1 MSAGAQGQGG
11 RRAQAQRGAENGYAV
26 SASSSASRPAPRA
39 PTASH
44 VAPRVGPHAGFPVA
58 RDARVLALLERIAAG
73 VEGLRDEL
81 RGVAALATLAQDAR
95 AAGAS
100 AGAGSFPDD
109 ALAAAGSTP
118 AQRAPA
124 CELLTAADLCS
135 LLKLDARTLRVLRHE
150 GRVPEP
156 IKLGRSLRWRRA
168 EVEAWIAGEQSAGHA
183 EEHT

>member
-1 MSAGAQGQGG
+1 VSTSAQGQGG
-11 RRAQAQRGAENGYAV
+11 RRSQAQRGAESGFAV

-39 PTASH
+39 PTAALSS
-44 VAPRVGPHAGFPVA
+44 FPAA
-58 RDARVLALLERIAAG
+58 RDARVLALLERIASG

-95 AAGAS
+95 SAAGGPNTTA
-100 AGAGSFPDD
+100 AFD
-109 ALAAAGSTP
+109 AVGLAAGSTP
-118 AQRAPA
+118 AHRALT
-124 CELLTAADLCS
+124 CELLTAAELCS

-168 EVEAWIAGEQSAGHA
+168 EIEAWIAGEQSAGHA
-183 EEHT
+183 EERP

>member
-1 MSAGAQGQGG
+1 VSAGAQGQGG
-11 RRAQAQRGAENGYAV
+11 RRAQAQRGAESGFAV

-39 PTASH
+39 PTA
-44 VAPRVGPHAGFPVA
+44 VPAGFPVA
-58 RDARVLALLERIAAG
+58 RDARVLALLERIASG

-95 AAGAS
+95 GTEEKAS
-100 AGAGSFPDD
+100 
-109 ALAAAGSTP
+109 LAPGST
-118 AQRAPA
+118 AASNAPA

-168 EVEAWIAGEQSAGHA
+168 EIEAWIAEQGGDADARA
-183 EEHT
+183 EERP

>member
-11 RRAQAQRGAENGYAV
+11 RRAQALHGAESGYAV

-39 PTASH
+39 STSALS
-44 VAPRVGPHAGFPVA
+44 GFPVA

-95 AAGAS
+95 AANGP
-100 AGAGSFPDD
+100 GSTTAAFD
-109 ALAAAGSTP
+109 AVGLAAGGSTS
-118 AQRAPA
+118 AQGAPA
-124 CELLTAADLCS
+124 CELLTAADICS

-156 IKLGRSLRWRRA
+156 IKLGRSLRWRKA
-168 EVEAWIAGEQSAGHA
+168 EVEGWIAAQGEGEDARARA
-183 EEHT
+183 EERP

>member
-1 MSAGAQGQGG
+1 MRQVPSP
-11 RRAQAQRGAENGYAV
+11 
-26 SASSSASRPAPRA
+26 RPAQQP
-39 PTASH
+39 
-44 VAPRVGPHAGFPVA
+44 FA

-95 AAGAS
+95 S
-100 AGAGSFPDD
+100 AEERTS
-109 ALAAAGSTP
+109 LAAGSMP
-118 AQRAPA
+118 AQRAPT

-183 EEHT
+183 EERP

>member
-1 MSAGAQGQGG
+1 VSAGAQGQGG

-26 SASSSASRPAPRA
+26 SASSSASRLAPRA
-39 PTASH
+39 PNPSLS
-44 VAPRVGPHAGFPVA
+44 GFS

-95 AAGAS
+95 GTEETAS
-100 AGAGSFPDD
+100 
-109 ALAAAGSTP
+109 LAPGST
-118 AQRAPA
+118 AASNAPT

>member
-1 MSAGAQGQGG
+1 MIAGAQGQGG
-11 RRAQAQRGAENGYAV
+11 RRAQAQRGAESGYAV

-39 PTASH
+39 PTAALS
-44 VAPRVGPHAGFPVA
+44 GFS

-73 VEGLRDEL
+73 VEGLREEL

-95 AAGAS
+95 AAASGADTT
-100 AGAGSFPDD
+100 AAFGAVG
-109 ALAAAGSTP
+109 LAAGGSTS
-118 AQRAPA
+118 AQRAPP
-124 CELLTAADLCS
+124 CELLTAAELCS

-168 EVEAWIAGEQSAGHA
+168 EVEAWIAGGQSAGHA
-183 EEHT
+183 EERP

>member
-1 MSAGAQGQGG
+1 MSTSAQGQGG
-11 RRAQAQRGAENGYAV
+11 RRSQAPHGAENGYAV

-39 PTASH
+39 PTAAVSS
-44 VAPRVGPHAGFPVA
+44 FPAA

-95 AAGAS
+95 AA
-100 AGAGSFPDD
+100 AGGPNTTAAFD
-109 ALAAAGSTP
+109 AVGLAAGGSTP
-118 AQRAPA
+118 AQRAPT

-168 EVEAWIAGEQSAGHA
+168 EIEAWIAAQGADTDARA
-183 EEHT
+183 EERP

>member
-1 MSAGAQGQGG
+1 MNAGAQGQGR
-11 RRAQAQRGAENGYAV
+11 RRAPAQRGAESGFAA

-39 PTASH
+39 PTPSLS
-44 VAPRVGPHAGFPVA
+44 GFPVA

-95 AAGAS
+95 AAA
-100 AGAGSFPDD
+100 AGADTIAAFDAV
-109 ALAAAGSTP
+109 ALAAGGSTP
-118 AQRAPA
+118 AQRAPT

-183 EEHT
+183 EDHT

>member
-1 MSAGAQGQGG
+1 VNAGVQERGG
-11 RRAQAQRGAENGYAV
+11 RRVQALQGAESGYAA
-26 SASSSASRPAPRA
+26 SASASASASRPAPRA
-39 PTASH
+39 PTAAVSS
-44 VAPRVGPHAGFPVA
+44 FPAA

-95 AAGAS
+95 GTEETAS
-100 AGAGSFPDD
+100 
-109 ALAAAGSTP
+109 LAPGST
-118 AQRAPA
+118 AASNAPT

-183 EEHT
+183 EEHP

>member
-1 MSAGAQGQGG
+1 MKHGATGMGLP
-11 RRAQAQRGAENGYAV
+11 
-26 SASSSASRPAPRA
+26 SKCPP
-39 PTASH
+39 
-44 VAPRVGPHAGFPVA
+44 AGFPVG

-95 AAGAS
+95 SAEERASLAPGHHAAS
-100 AGAGSFPDD
+100 N
-109 ALAAAGSTP
+109 
-118 AQRAPA
+118 APT
-124 CELLTAADLCS
+124 CELLTAADLCA

-168 EVEAWIAGEQSAGHA
+168 EVEAWIAAQGADTDARARA
-183 EEHT
+183 EERP

>member
-1 MSAGAQGQGG
+1 MKHGATGMGLP
-11 RRAQAQRGAENGYAV
+11 
-26 SASSSASRPAPRA
+26 SKCPPS
-39 PTASH
+39 
-44 VAPRVGPHAGFPVA
+44 GFS
-58 RDARVLALLERIAAG
+58 RDARVLALLERIASG

-95 AAGAS
+95 AANGP
-100 AGAGSFPDD
+100 GSTNSSSDV
-109 ALAAAGSTP
+109 ALAAGSTS
-118 AQRAPA
+118 AQRAPT

-135 LLKLDARTLRVLRHE
+135 MLKLDARTLRVLRHE

-183 EEHT
+183 EDHT

>member
-11 RRAQAQRGAENGYAV
+11 RRAQAQRGAENGHAA
-26 SASSSASRPAPRA
+26 SASASASRPASRA
-39 PTASH
+39 PTAAVLS
-44 VAPRVGPHAGFPVA
+44 FPAA
-58 RDARVLALLERIAAG
+58 RDARTLALLERIAAG

-95 AAGAS
+95 AAAAVS
-100 AGAGSFPDD
+100 VTDSD
-109 ALAAAGSTP
+109 AVALAAGSTS
-118 AQRAPA
+118 AHRAPA

-168 EVEAWIAGEQSAGHA
+168 EIEAWIEGEQSAGHA
-183 EEHT
+183 EEHP

>member
-1 MSAGAQGQGG
+1 MKHGATGMGLP
-11 RRAQAQRGAENGYAV
+11 
-26 SASSSASRPAPRA
+26 SKCPPS
-39 PTASH
+39 
-44 VAPRVGPHAGFPVA
+44 GFS

-95 AAGAS
+95 STEERTSLAAG
-100 AGAGSFPDD
+100 
-109 ALAAAGSTP
+109 GSTP
-118 AQRAPA
+118 AQRAA
-124 CELLTAADLCS
+124 TCELLTAADLCS

-168 EVEAWIAGEQSAGHA
+168 EVEAWIAAQGADTDARA
-183 EEHT
+183 EERP

>member
-11 RRAQAQRGAENGYAV
+11 RRAQALHGAESGFAV
-26 SASSSASRPAPRA
+26 SASSSVSRPAPRA
-39 PTASH
+39 PTAALS
-44 VAPRVGPHAGFPVA
+44 GFS
-58 RDARVLALLERIAAG
+58 RDARVLALLERIASG

-95 AAGAS
+95 AAAAGAGAS
-100 AGAGSFPDD
+100 AHAGAGSFLDD
-109 ALAAAGSTP
+109 AALGAPGST
-118 AQRAPA
+118 AASNAPA

-156 IKLGRSLRWRRA
+156 IRLGRSLRWRRA

-183 EEHT
+183 EERP

>member
-26 SASSSASRPAPRA
+26 SASSSASRLAPRA
-39 PTASH
+39 PNPSLS
-44 VAPRVGPHAGFPVA
+44 GFS
-58 RDARVLALLERIAAG
+58 RDARVLALLERIASG

-95 AAGAS
+95 AANGPRS
-100 AGAGSFPDD
+100 TNSSSD
-109 ALAAAGSTP
+109 AALAAGSTS
-118 AQRAPA
+118 AQGAPA
-124 CELLTAADLCS
+124 CELLTAADLCA

-168 EVEAWIAGEQSAGHA
+168 EIEEWIEEQGEGEGARA
-183 EEHT
+183 EERP

>member
-26 SASSSASRPAPRA
+26 SASSSASRLAPRA
-39 PTASH
+39 PNPSLS
-44 VAPRVGPHAGFPVA
+44 GFS

-95 AAGAS
+95 GTEETAS
-100 AGAGSFPDD
+100 
-109 ALAAAGSTP
+109 LAAGSTT
-118 AQRAPA
+118 ASNAPA

-168 EVEAWIAGEQSAGHA
+168 EIEAWIAGEQSAGHA
-183 EEHT
+183 EERP

>member
-1 MSAGAQGQGG
+1 MGLPSKCPP
-11 RRAQAQRGAENGYAV
+11 
-26 SASSSASRPAPRA
+26 S
-39 PTASH
+39 
-44 VAPRVGPHAGFPVA
+44 GFS
-58 RDARVLALLERIAAG
+58 RDARVLALLERIASG

-95 AAGAS
+95 GTEEKVS
-100 AGAGSFPDD
+100 
-109 ALAAAGSTP
+109 LAPGSTP
-118 AQRAPA
+118 AQRAPT

-135 LLKLDARTLRVLRHE
+135 MLKLDARTLRVLRHE

-183 EEHT
+183 EDHT

>member
-1 MSAGAQGQGG
+1 MKALTSKREPLG
-11 RRAQAQRGAENGYAV
+11 NGVAMRQ
-26 SASSSASRPAPRA
+26 ASSARPAQQP
-39 PTASH
+39 
-44 VAPRVGPHAGFPVA
+44 FA

-81 RGVAALATLAQDAR
+81 RGVAALATLTQDAR
-95 AAGAS
+95 SAEERAS
-100 AGAGSFPDD
+100 
-109 ALAAAGSTP
+109 LAAGSMP
-118 AQRAPA
+118 AQRAPT

-135 LLKLDARTLRVLRHE
+135 MLKLDARTLRVLRHE

-183 EEHT
+183 EERP